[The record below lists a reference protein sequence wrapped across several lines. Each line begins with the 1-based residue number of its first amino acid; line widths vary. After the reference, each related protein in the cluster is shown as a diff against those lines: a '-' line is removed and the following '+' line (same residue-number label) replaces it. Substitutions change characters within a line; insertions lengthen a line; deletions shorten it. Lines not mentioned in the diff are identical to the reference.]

1 MGGDS
6 PRGDSTVLVPAT
18 NEERLGPYFISLRFH
33 PFPLVLWAVPYNM
46 SGIPKIVDAM
56 RRNPRSVRYADL
68 FKVCEHYFGRAR
80 NRGSSHAVFKTPW
93 AGDPR
98 VNIQNDH
105 GMAKEYQVRQVM
117 AAIRKLEES
126 NGNEA

>member
-1 MGGDS
+1 
-6 PRGDSTVLVPAT
+6 
-18 NEERLGPYFISLRFH
+18 
-33 PFPLVLWAVPYNM
+33 M
-46 SGIPKIVDAM
+46 SSIPKTVDAM
-56 RRNPRSVRYADL
+56 RRSPRSVRYAD
-68 FKVCEHYFGRAR
+68 
-80 NRGSSHAVFKTPW
+80 VFKTPW

-126 NGNEA
+126 NDNEA